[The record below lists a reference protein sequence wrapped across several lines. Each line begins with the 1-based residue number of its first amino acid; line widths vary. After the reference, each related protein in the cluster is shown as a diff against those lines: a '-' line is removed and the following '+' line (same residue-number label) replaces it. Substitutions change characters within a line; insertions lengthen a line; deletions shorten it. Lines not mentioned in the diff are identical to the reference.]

1 MTCDHANELLP
12 WLLNGTLGAE
22 ELQALREHL
31 AGCAKC
37 REALAETR
45 FAWQVFDQHLAPE
58 TLVALAYGETPPDGL
73 DPGLAERHLAAC
85 PRCAAEME
93 LVQTSRQLEED
104 DRVVPL
110 ARPAWPAAT
119 AATVTAAPPRP
130 SLGLRAWRSSALA
143 AGLAGLVALG
153 GWIRTADQLA
163 EQRAPQIN
171 VAYVD
176 GRANEGTQR
185 SREDAAPARIEAGRL
200 AYLSLPAE
208 HEETH
213 GAGGHS
219 VTVLDA
225 SGNVVW
231 SAPGLLRDS
240 GNDDYT
246 LALPAGFLKP
256 GSYTLRITAQEG
268 GREVVTETYALQVD

>member
-1 MTCDHANELLP
+1 MTCDQANELLP
-12 WLLNGTLGAE
+12 WLLNGTLGE
-22 ELQALREHL
+22 EERQTLREHL

-58 TLVALAYGETPPDGL
+58 TLVALAYGEAPPEGL
-73 DPGLAERHLAAC
+73 DPELAGRHLASC

-93 LVQTSRQLEED
+93 LVQTSRRLEED

-110 ARPAWPAAT
+110 ARPARPAAART
-119 AATVTAAPPRP
+119 
-130 SLGLRAWRSSALA
+130 SSSGSRAWRASALA

-163 EQRAPQIN
+163 ERRAPQIN
-171 VAYVD
+171 GAYVD
-176 GRANEGTQR
+176 GRANEGAER
-185 SREDAAPARIEAGRL
+185 SSEAPAPTRIEADRL

-219 VTVLDA
+219 VAILDS
-225 SGNVVW
+225 SGKVVW

-246 LALPAGFLKP
+246 LTLPEGFLKP

-268 GREVVTETYALQVD
+268 GREVVTETYAVQVD